1 MNVSE
6 IAEMLSPYGNKEYS
20 LFEYLNT
27 TDYGTSTIAK
37 TPLPKAVQALCA
49 STAADVRWAEFI
61 FHDKFSEDVAA
72 RFGDFRDRVQ
82 EVLAPIDAVNPIYME
97 GVPGMGKTTIGKA
110 MVRTIADRTDGS
122 DRLFSCKR
130 PARRPAGH
138 AFEKSRRY
146 QCPG

>member
-1 MNVSE
+1 
-6 IAEMLSPYGNKEYS
+6 MLSPYGNKEYS

-27 TDYGTSTIAK
+27 TDYGTSTIAR

-49 STAADVRWAEFI
+49 STVADVRWAEFI

-97 GVPGMGKTTIGKA
+97 GVPGI
-110 MVRTIADRTDGS
+110 
-122 DRLFSCKR
+122 
-130 PARRPAGH
+130 
-138 AFEKSRRY
+138 
-146 QCPG
+146 